1 MSTQRRRLFLEA
13 LRFCARLPAG
23 ASKGMDVV
31 EPGAAAR
38 YVPVVGLLIGAVGGA
53 VYWLGAQLWP
63 TSIAVVLS
71 MFATA
76 VLPGGTP
83 GNVVSEQRAS
93 EATPKPLVPGFG
105 VAGFVFALLLKYNTL
120 MALSAASLPF
130 AVPANVALGLIMI
143 CGHAAS
149 RALVVSLLAS
159 SAPESRMPVSN
170 GDLVLV
176 LALGFAPATLLGIPG
191 LIGLAVALLARVAFG
206 AYFRRNRK
214 VMANGASYAAQQL
227 SEVCFYLGAL
237 ASWVYV

>member
-1 MSTQRRRLFLEA
+1 MSTQRRLFLEA
-13 LRFCARLPAG
+13 LR
-23 ASKGMDVV
+23 
-31 EPGAAAR
+31 
-38 YVPVVGLLIGAVGGA
+38 GLLIGAVGGA
-53 VYWLGAQLWP
+53 VYWLSAQLWP

-71 MFATA
+71 MLATA

-83 GNVVSEQRAS
+83 ENAVLEQPS
-93 EATPKPLVPGFG
+93 GEAARNARVTHFG
-105 VAGFVFALLLKYNTL
+105 MAGFVFALLLKYNTL

-130 AVPANVALGLIMI
+130 AAPANVALGLIMI

-149 RALVVSLLAS
+149 RALAVSLLAA

-170 GDLVLV
+170 GELVLV

-214 VMANGASYAAQQL
+214 VMTNGVCYAAQQL
-227 SEVCFYLGAL
+227 TEVCFYLGAL

>member
-1 MSTQRRRLFLEA
+1 MSTQRRLFLEA
-13 LRFCARLPAG
+13 LR
-23 ASKGMDVV
+23 
-31 EPGAAAR
+31 
-38 YVPVVGLLIGAVGGA
+38 GLSIGAVGGA

-63 TSIAVVLS
+63 TSVAVVLS
-71 MFATA
+71 MLATA
-76 VLPGGTP
+76 MLPGGTP
-83 GNVVSEQRAS
+83 GNAVS
-93 EATPKPLVPGFG
+93 G

-149 RALVVSLLAS
+149 RALVVSLLAAP
-159 SAPESRMPVSN
+159 APESPMPVSN

-191 LIGLAVALLARVAFG
+191 LIGLAAALLARVAFG

-214 VMANGASYAAQQL
+214 VMTSGASYAAQQL
-227 SEVCFYLGAL
+227 TEVCFYLGAL